1 MADLA
6 GRARGNA
13 DRRLLAVVGLLELEP
28 EVVAEVRAPRRAL
41 PARPGAGRAAHEVA
55 EEVVEDVGEG
65 RGEVGL
71 AVTEAGGARPVAV
84 LEGKVAASNMLK
96 GNETRPD
103 YRGVPSVVFTIPELA
118 RVGMLESDVG
128 EQGRDA
134 RVEFTDTSAW
144 FSNLRIGETCS
155 AVKILIDADTDEI
168 LGAHML
174 GPEYAELINFLGL
187 AIKLGLKAGDLK
199 RMTAAYPTVGSD
211 LGSML

>member
-1 MADLA
+1 M
-6 GRARGNA
+6 ARGKEGVAVNEYLQSISNPAVYAAGDAA
-13 DRRLLAVVGLLELEP
+13 DT
-28 EVVAEVRAPRRAL
+28 
-41 PARPGAGRAAHEVA
+41 PGAP
-55 EEVVEDVGEG
+55 
-65 RGEVGL
+65 L
-71 AVTEAGGARPVAV
+71 TPVAV
-84 LEGKVAASNMLK
+84 FEGKVAASNMLK

-118 RVGMLESDVG
+118 RVGMLESDVE
-128 EQGRDA
+128 EQGREA
-134 RVEFTDTSAW
+134 RAEFTDTSGW

-187 AIKLGLKAGDLK
+187 AIKLGLRAGDLK
-199 RMTAAYPTVGSD
+199 KMTAAYPTVGTD